1 MAQKQAPLILI
12 PGTDAN
18 GNRFDSFMN
27 ELMKQVGKKDILKI
41 NVKTDGTTEWTS
53 SLSKKSIDP
62 FIVISF
68 SDSSEKGI

>member
-1 MAQKQAPLILI
+1 
-12 PGTDAN
+12 
-18 GNRFDSFMN
+18 MN

-68 SDSSEKGI
+68 SDSS